1 MVIMKKLINF
11 LVLLLLTLES
21 NSQFEFKVQ
30 PYFTT
35 DPNFSGFLD
44 SSTFCVANKITN
56 RIYFQ
61 NIYSGFLDTIS
72 TATPFSCSDNKILV
86 LELPK
91 GFEPEITTKECIPT
105 VNSNFSYNRLN
116 QTFKKSVLPNG
127 RTAFLGEVDAVAS
140 KKYYYSENGDSIYV
154 KNVTNN
160 TWDSILTYPHLIFPL
175 RISNNNGILW
185 TMDTSGTV
193 VSRRLASTNDGCKTY
208 KVLTNID
215 YNKPPL
221 TTLNNGILSKL
232 TIITND
238 FWIAQ
243 YRYDSSNVQLNK
255 IYFTIDQGTK
265 WNVLF
270 NFSASKIV
278 AARNSVVYI
287 YRAKA
292 GKLNGELYQVS
303 NYGSNVCKTNFN
315 GTIVNMNFFG
325 ANNGLILT
333 IDTPNNQPGIWRI
346 QNGGGPPCFINGIKE
361 EEITEID
368 FGIAPNPSRNK
379 ITITSP
385 FYSHFQIINM
395 MGQTVMEGTLSEN
408 EKTIPVD
415 HLSQGVYIFRMGG
428 MAKKWIKN

>member
-1 MVIMKKLINF
+1 MKKLINF
-11 LVLLLLTLES
+11 LVFLLLTLES

-44 SSTFCVANKITN
+44 SSTFCVANSITN
-56 RIYFQ
+56 RIYLQ
-61 NIYSGFLDTIS
+61 NINSVSIDTIS
-72 TATPFSCSDNKILV
+72 TATPFFCSDNKISRLK
-86 LELPK
+86 LNN
-91 GFEPEITTKECIPT
+91 GFEPEIITKECSSML
-105 VNSNFSYNRLN
+105 NSNFSFNRIN
-116 QTFKKSVLPNG
+116 QTFKKSILPNG
-127 RTAFLGEVDAVAS
+127 RTAFLGVVDREAS
-140 KKYYYSENGDSIYV
+140 VKYYSTEFGDSLYIYHML
-154 KNVTNN
+154 NN
-160 TWDSILTYPHLIFPL
+160 SWDSILTYPHLISPL
-175 RISNNNGILW
+175 RISNNSGIIWIL
-185 TMDTSGTV
+185 DTGGTLA
-193 VSRRLASTNDGCKTY
+193 SMRLASTNDGCKTY

-278 AARNSVVYI
+278 AASNSVVYI

-325 ANNGLILT
+325 ANNGLILA

-361 EEITEID
+361 NEEITEMD
-368 FGIAPNPSRNK
+368 FGITPNPSRNK

-385 FYSHFQIINM
+385 FYSHFQIINI